1 MKKILMII
9 VITTSLITSGCF
21 IKEKD
26 LGQMFFPI
34 SLGIT
39 YKDDKYKVYLQV
51 LNTSTISIVETEGSI
66 NESTFILI
74 HEEGEDIN
82 EIFTKLGLKTLT
94 YISAIK
100 LRSIIINKSVFDN
113 GPIKYNE
120 LCQYFI
126 NSPIFRTKVK
136 VYITEENIEDF
147 YSVKYNLV
155 GTGIYSHASDKNPQ
169 LIKGYTSP
177 AYLLDSL
184 KSYYENKRMYSFPIM
199 KIREDIIE
207 EGDKEGKLKNIKSYA
222 YGGICFT
229 TYNSFSKI
237 ECLNQEDALGYR
249 FYKELTYLNIDF
261 NDDKSPINV
270 IIDKSNWKTK
280 IENNKFEITITTEA
294 YINVNLSSLSCDE
307 IKEKLNEEIKKDVLN
322 TLSLAYKK
330 NIDIYHLNDYAFR
343 TSKNLKYSLDNV
355 EVNVNSKIKNSTY
368 YKY

>member
-39 YKDDKYKVYLQV
+39 YEDNKYKVYLQV

-100 LRSIIINKSVFDN
+100 LRSIIINKSVFDK
-113 GPIKYNE
+113 GPINYNE
-120 LCQYFI
+120 ICQYFI
-126 NSPIFRTKVK
+126 NSPIFRTKVNIY
-136 VYITEENIEDF
+136 VTEENIENF

-155 GTGIYSHASDKNPQ
+155 GTGIYSHASDKDPQ
-169 LIKGYTSP
+169 LIKGYTTP

-184 KSYYENKRMYSFPIM
+184 KSYYENKRMYAFPIM
-199 KIREDIIE
+199 KIKEDVIE
-207 EGDKEGKLKNIKSYA
+207 EGNKEGKLQSIKSYA

-229 TYNSFSKI
+229 TYDSFSKI
-237 ECLNQEDALGYR
+237 ECLNQEAALGYR
-249 FYKELTYLNIDF
+249 FYKELSYLNIDF
-261 NDDKSPINV
+261 NDNESPINV
-270 IIDKSNWKTK
+270 IIDKSNWTTK
-280 IENNKFEITITTEA
+280 IEDNTFEITINTEA
-294 YINVNLSSLSCDE
+294 YINVNLSSLTSNE
-307 IKEKLNEEIKKDVLN
+307 IKDRLNEEIKKDVLN
-322 TLSLAYKK
+322 TLSLAYNK

-343 TSKNLKYSLDNV
+343 INKNLEYSLNNV
-355 EVNVNSKIKNSTY
+355 IIHVNSKIKNSIY